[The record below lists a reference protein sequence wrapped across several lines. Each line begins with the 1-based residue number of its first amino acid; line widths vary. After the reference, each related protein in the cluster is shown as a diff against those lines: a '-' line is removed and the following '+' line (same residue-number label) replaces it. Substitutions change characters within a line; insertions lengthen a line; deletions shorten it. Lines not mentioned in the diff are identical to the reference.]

1 MRETIDIKL
10 SDWLMV
16 FTLGIVWGGT
26 FMVQKLALA
35 HLPPLWVAAGRIAF
49 AAVLSTTLWQL
60 RGGKLFTEPETDWP
74 RLIFVSVFSAAV
86 PFMLLAWAQQNVTSG
101 FVGVSMA
108 AVALIVLPLAHFLV
122 PGERMTI
129 RRTLG
134 FIIGFIG
141 ILVLIGPSAL
151 LRSGAAMETYG
162 QIMCFVAASCYALSS
177 IFMRRLPPIDPVG
190 LSAVTLIF
198 GMGIVIPVAIF
209 QHGSPPIPP
218 AKGLLLVALL
228 GLIPTATAN
237 LLRVLVVRS
246 AGPVFMSLTS
256 YQVPLW
262 SVAFGVLIL
271 GEPMKPSLLW
281 ATLMI
286 LGGVGLSQY
295 GAFQRLFRQVRSR

>member
-1 MRETIDIKL
+1 
-10 SDWLMV
+10 
-16 FTLGIVWGGT
+16 
-26 FMVQKLALA
+26 
-35 HLPPLWVAAGRIAF
+35 
-49 AAVLSTTLWQL
+49 
-60 RGGKLFTEPETDWP
+60 
-74 RLIFVSVFSAAV
+74 
-86 PFMLLAWAQQNVTSG
+86 
-101 FVGVSMA
+101 
-108 AVALIVLPLAHFLV
+108 
-122 PGERMTI
+122 MTI

-198 GMGIVIPVAIF
+198 GMAIVIPLAIF